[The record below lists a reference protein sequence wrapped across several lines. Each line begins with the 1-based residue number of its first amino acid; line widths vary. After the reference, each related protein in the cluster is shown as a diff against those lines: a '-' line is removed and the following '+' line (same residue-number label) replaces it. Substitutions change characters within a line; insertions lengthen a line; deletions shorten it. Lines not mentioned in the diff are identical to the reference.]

1 MDSVESYASLTAV
14 TVEDMGRYGG
24 DEDEEKHLDDKL
36 VEELSYIEN
45 VDCVIP
51 QLSMYV
57 LLKSGKYEGWVE
69 LTGISPEGFEKMKVK
84 QNRKETPDWFP

>member
-1 MDSVESYASLTAV
+1 MGGFGVNQVFYVGYVGGAGVGKTVLIKEIINNVYMSLKSNAV
-14 TVEDMGRYGG
+14 FVGG

-45 VDCVIP
+45 VECVIP

-57 LLKSGKYEGWVE
+57 HLKSGKYEGWV
-69 LTGISPEGFEKMKVK
+69 
-84 QNRKETPDWFP
+84 N